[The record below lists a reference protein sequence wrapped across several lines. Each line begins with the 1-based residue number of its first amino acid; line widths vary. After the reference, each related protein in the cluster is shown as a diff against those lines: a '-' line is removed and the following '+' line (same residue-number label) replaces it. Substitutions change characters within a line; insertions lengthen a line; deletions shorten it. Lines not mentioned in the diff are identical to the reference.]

1 MSSRTAAIIPAFNE
15 EMTIGSVVLE
25 ARRFVDEVI
34 VVDDGSTDRTPEI
47 AKLAGASVLRL
58 ERNHGKGYALKMG
71 LENVKENSFQ
81 VVALLDADWQHDPGE
96 LPKVIGPV
104 LNGEA
109 DLVIGSRF
117 LKSNGSVPRY
127 RKLGL
132 KVLDVTTRLGVKQKI
147 SDSQSG
153 FRALSLSA
161 VKNLDISLSG
171 GYSVESEMILSLS
184 EKGMRIKEVP
194 IGVNYEVPHKHK
206 KNPVAHGLEVFARVL
221 RIVSQKRPL
230 LMIGVPGFFIFLI
243 GLVLGILS
251 LVEIT
256 LFGWGWLFQTILAAF
271 LFIIGMVLEITSLTL
286 NSIAELIN
294 ETKR

>member
-96 LPKVIGPV
+96 LPKLIGPV

-117 LKSNGSVPRY
+117 LKSNGSIPRY

-132 KVLDVTTRLGVKQKI
+132 KVLDVTTRLGVKHKI

-271 LFIIGMVLEITSLTL
+271 LFIIGLVLGIAAITL
-286 NSIAELIN
+286 NSIAQMLSVN
-294 ETKR
+294 HR